1 MVLLGSWVEVIGGE
15 VIGGEVIGGEVN
27 LVRPIVL
34 L

>member
-1 MVLLGSWVEVIGGE
+1 MVLLGSWVEDIGGE
-15 VIGGEVIGGEVN
+15 VIGGEDIGGEVN